1 MISKKH
7 FNPNDK
13 WCCYCMTS
21 ELIENY
27 NLAIADKEKVWIC
40 HHRKEDFL
48 LTVL

>member
-13 WCCYCMTS
+13 WCCYCMTP